1 MSIETT
7 MTVTVTPD
15 PDYRFDV
22 YVAED
27 ELYVEYVQAFK
38 SVNGMETRKSIGFG
52 SRDEMEAVAL
62 AMLQALK
69 ATA

>member
-1 MSIETT
+1 
-7 MTVTVTPD
+7 
-15 PDYRFDV
+15 V